1 MKPMF
6 VRPMNGL
13 NPNELER
20 FQESY
25 KASNGELG
33 PEVLYPETTILVAG
47 DVLFQ
52 PVQSCY
58 VMGSLGYGDVSRLE
72 LASAMRQVVMH
83 LASASYQ
90 QGRGDIMF
98 IGGHPDSDNYAKN
111 NGFEKV
117 ERPVYRLRLPY
128 KRD

>member
-1 MKPMF
+1 
-6 VRPMNGL
+6 MNGL
-13 NPNELER
+13 NPNELQR
-20 FQESY
+20 FQDSY

-33 PEVLYPETTILVAG
+33 PEVTYPETVVLVAG

-72 LASAMRQVVMH
+72 LASAMRQIVMN
-83 LASASYQ
+83 LASASYRE
-90 QGRGDIMF
+90 GRGDILF
-98 IGGHPDSDNYAKN
+98 IGGNEESDSFAAA

-117 ERPVYRLRLPY
+117 EQPVYRLRLPY
-128 KRD
+128 RKD

>member
-6 VRPMNGL
+6 VRPINGL
-13 NPNELER
+13 NPKELER

-25 KASNGELG
+25 KSSNGELG
-33 PEVLYPETTILVAG
+33 PEVTYPETTILVAG

-72 LASAMRQVVMH
+72 LASAMRQIVMS
-83 LASASYQ
+83 LATASYN
-90 QGRGDIMF
+90 QGRGDIIF
-98 IGGHPDSDNYAKN
+98 FGGHPDSDSFAAN

-117 ERPVYRLRLPY
+117 EQPVYRMRLPY
-128 KRD
+128 RKD